1 MEVAGRE
8 GIPERQPRGEKEEAK
23 FGELR
28 FVEYCWSLGKKRV
41 WGRVGGRQTKVEKS
55 IGVKGSSRGKLTGVH
70 PQHLPSPAP
79 STGFASGSHGG
90 GSLRPEKSP

>member
-23 FGELR
+23 FGELG

-55 IGVKGSSRGKLTGVH
+55 TGVKGSSRKAGWRH
-70 PQHLPSPAP
+70 RCPPPAP
-79 STGFASGSHGG
+79 AKPSSKHWICSWELWRREPQA
-90 GSLRPEKSP
+90 